1 MCKGIG
7 LTVIGLV
14 LFCFGMALADDDIKC
29 LERLQGIPQREL
41 DKIIN
46 GEAPWP
52 EELFPLSIWTDK
64 DQKMKK
70 LTDEFWVMLR
80 EVERKWPKFI
90 DEQMQL
96 FKKSYGPDIK
106 NSYDLFLKEQ
116 AQLKAS
122 DYFETSAPVK
132 ARKTLKRL
140 IDLAYFPASYL
151 YELQGVS
158 LDKIRVL
165 SYNQG
170 SLRIIL
176 FDILEFTKE
185 NRVVL
190 PLGPEA
196 NPQDGDN
203 VFSDNDKIFF
213 MVADAG
219 DQIDEGYIKE
229 KFPRLKAVQEV
240 EISYQKDNEKGFVY
254 VATFSDKAPMK
265 SPFDYVDFYP
275 EVGITVT
282 PFVFNQCE
290 CRKVKGDIV
299 PTLGIRTWATA
310 PQIGGTPIDIH
321 NRLRLNTTIA
331 FRIGTK
337 REREDDFNLAWRA
350 WYDGSVMNYRRA
362 TWKMST
368 PLGIGAPTV
377 FCDIVAT
384 TLSLFSYISWY
395 NPFDPSLLV
404 KHTEISIGEDLNKRV
419 LLDEK
424 AKTLKEASRFIT
436 SADKDGVDIDGVMSG
451 KEQSRDNTRPSW
463 FVVTG
468 LPGTICYRTAYDDF
482 LTENAKFSLDW
493 IDSAE
498 DIGYYNNRLVL
509 DNFRN
514 RQEYF
519 YIEWNNVPYFW
530 NSDPNKY
537 GWENLDLILKHR
549 DKPLTYKIGTHS
561 GIKSDMFIHIPDIKV
576 VKEDYKY

>member
-1 MCKGIG
+1 M
-7 LTVIGLV
+7 TVEV
-14 LFCFGMALADDDIKC
+14 SHVQDDDIKR
-29 LERLQGIPQREL
+29 LERLQGIPQQQW

-52 EELFPLSIWTDK
+52 EELFPLSTWTDK
-64 DQKMKK
+64 DQKMNK
-70 LTDEFWVMLR
+70 LPDEFWVKLR
-80 EVERKWPKFI
+80 EVERKWPQFI
-90 DEQMQL
+90 NDQMQL

-106 NSYDLFLKEQ
+106 NSYDLFLREQ
-116 AQLKAS
+116 VQLKAS
-122 DYFETSAPVK
+122 DYFKASPPVK

-140 IDLAYFPASYL
+140 IDLVYFPASYL
-151 YELQGVS
+151 DELQGAP

-165 SYNQG
+165 SYTQG
-170 SLRIIL
+170 RLRVIP

-185 NRVVL
+185 DRVVL

-203 VFSDNDKIFF
+203 VFNGNDKLFF
-213 MVADAG
+213 MVIDAG
-219 DQIDEGYIKE
+219 DQIDTGYIKE
-229 KFPRLKAVQEV
+229 KFPGLKAVQEV

-254 VATFSDKAPMK
+254 VATFSDKAPTK
-265 SPFDYVDFYP
+265 SPIDYVEFYP

-321 NRLRLNTTIA
+321 NRLRLYTTIA

-377 FCDIVAT
+377 FCDAVAT
-384 TLSLFSYISWY
+384 ALSLFSYISWY
-395 NPFDPSLLV
+395 TPFDPSLLV

-419 LLDEK
+419 LLDED
-424 AKTLKEASRFIT
+424 AKELKKGSRFIT
-436 SADKDGVDIDGVMSG
+436 SIDKEGVDIDAVMSE
-451 KEQSRDNTRPSW
+451 KEKSRDNTRPFW

-468 LPGTICYRTAYDDF
+468 LPGTICYRAACDEF
-482 LTENAKFSLDW
+482 LTENAKLSLDW
-493 IDSAE
+493 IDTSE
-498 DIGYYNNRLVL
+498 DIGYYKNYLKL
-509 DNFRN
+509 DNFKN

-519 YIEWNNVPYFW
+519 YVGWNNVPYFR
-530 NSDPNKY
+530 NPDPNKY
-537 GWENLDLILKHR
+537 GWENLDIILRHR
-549 DKPLTYKIGTHS
+549 DKPLTYKIGAHS
-561 GIKSDMFIHIPDIKV
+561 GIKPDVFIHVPDIEV